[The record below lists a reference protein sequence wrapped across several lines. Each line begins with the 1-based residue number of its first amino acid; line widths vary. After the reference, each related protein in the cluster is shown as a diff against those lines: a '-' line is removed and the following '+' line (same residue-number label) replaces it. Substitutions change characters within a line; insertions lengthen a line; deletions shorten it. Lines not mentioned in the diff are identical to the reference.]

1 MIWQRHR
8 LSNNPPFETV
18 QGCASRYISLTSAQ
32 SPIMS
37 HASCLLHLVAWC
49 CMECQEPRQALPH
62 GLPSHSP
69 EQLSALITSKL
80 AHCFGQLQ
88 MLQYFFLSWNVCI
101 KLPVWSIDILT
112 YWLALLVSRDLEA
125 PAATDFESVDSTHVE
140 RRQQKRCCPYWL
152 GSALCLQD

>member
-1 MIWQRHR
+1 
-8 LSNNPPFETV
+8 
-18 QGCASRYISLTSAQ
+18 
-32 SPIMS
+32 
-37 HASCLLHLVAWC
+37 
-49 CMECQEPRQALPH
+49 
-62 GLPSHSP
+62 
-69 EQLSALITSKL
+69 
-80 AHCFGQLQ
+80 LQ